1 MFDNIIGI
9 FDNVHE
15 IFDNGVKC
23 KISIMSGIFDNVKSP
38 KSPLDPGG
46 PRGGYGGTPLSFVV
60 SHY

>member
-1 MFDNIIGI
+1 MIEI

-23 KISIMSGIFDNVKSP
+23 KISIMSGIFDNDKSP
-38 KSPLDPGG
+38 KSLLDPGG
-46 PRGGYGGTPLSFVV
+46 PPWGDGGTPLSFVV